1 MTPFDLGD
9 LKGLADKAAELSKDN
24 NIDIE
29 SLLNDELIQKFTNFE
44 SVQAFLEKCPMD
56 LKNISNLQDLDNN
69 KMDSFVN
76 DNTNFSN
83 WKELLGKVTE
93 TFLSG
98 KLKF

>member
-9 LKGLADKAAELSKDN
+9 LKGLADKSAELSKGN
-24 NIDIE
+24 NINIE
-29 SLLNDELIQKFTNFE
+29 SLLNDELIQKFTNFA
-44 SVQAFLEKCPMD
+44 SVQAFLEKCPID
-56 LKNISNLQDLDNN
+56 LKNIANLQDLDNN

-76 DNTNFSN
+76 DHTNFSN